1 MYSGSSSSSTFYDN
15 APSSSN
21 VIIPAEATQVVVVR
35 TGWAAGAKKNLGFFY
50 PKRKQSLPLQS
61 HYLSLP
67 VGGSASS
74 ATGMYML
81 HSEDL
86 SVTEF
91 AKLAGIT
98 ILPEVDDSITYEEA
112 PVNIANEIHEHHR
125 RGSSAE
131 LSVGLDCAGAGGAG
145 VAGSAGNTLNSGV
158 SLTVGSSGSERG
170 GSRKTNIWD
179 PQFWSDPVVR
189 DGTTK
194 VLLPS
199 TSTASLPIPSGSGS
213 FAPWRKYP
221 PVPVRSSAPSSP
233 KLQPQIRANCIQT
246 TASLARLGNGGRG
259 STVPF
264 GSVGGSSQ
272 QEQQQQ
278 RRRNSC
284 SPAVLMPA
292 AGSRTAAAAAGGGCE
307 IDRARQCTPSDVS
320 SSSKRVDQQQPRP
333 PNNKQDTIQLSQDL
347 GRRRSFTSLTAVALE
362 LEGRGGN
369 DTGQQP
375 VGGGGSGLSLERRT
389 VWDHSLQG
397 GGGAGGGLLVGDP
410 VTATTTRSTQQ
421 YIPPPQSMSH
431 TLAMNALQTPRSRGS
446 VTGGSS
452 GHSSNV
458 RSGSSLARTR
468 SPSPSPLSRQIDLDS
483 LDSPL
488 EEHGGGGMELLSP
501 TLVPPVSVNQRQS
514 FAHGKSGA
522 SKSKK
527 TTVASGSAN
536 RHLVPT
542 ITTTTAPG
550 MVHHRAQS
558 MPLSPSDQKL
568 NHAQV
573 PPRTPPLP
581 PARPPSSA
589 SSMTSMTGSRPPTPS
604 TPSRSSTPSGS
615 RPSTPTGRTFA
626 PGTKVGRFTL
636 VQERCT
642 KHVDLLKA
650 QQQQQAQRRD
660 SLGEIGSMT
669 TISSTN
675 GSVGDKDKEV
685 YGPSTS
691 LSSPSLAVNGG
702 SGEEMVDDGAEWIES
717 PMLKEENVRVF
728 QPKRSRRTL
737 YQHQHIPPP
746 PPVSY

>member
-1 MYSGSSSSSTFYDN
+1 
-15 APSSSN
+15 
-21 VIIPAEATQVVVVR
+21 
-35 TGWAAGAKKNLGFFY
+35 
-50 PKRKQSLPLQS
+50 
-61 HYLSLP
+61 
-67 VGGSASS
+67 
-74 ATGMYML
+74 ML

-375 VGGGGSGLSLERRT
+375 VGGGGSGSSLERGT

-410 VTATTTRSTQQ
+410 VTATTRSTQQ

-452 GHSSNV
+452 GHSSN
-458 RSGSSLARTR
+458 SGLAPGGGWRRRDGALVSDFGAPGFYEPETELCAWEVWSFKVEKNDGCIWICEQASGTHYYHHYRTR
-468 SPSPSPLSRQIDLDS
+468 NDPPSSPVNAALALGPKIEPY
-483 LDSPL
+483 P
-488 EEHGGGGMELLSP
+488 GP
-501 TLVPPVSVNQRQS
+501 TSHS
-514 FAHGKSGA
+514 
-522 SKSKK
+522 
-527 TTVASGSAN
+527 
-536 RHLVPT
+536 
-542 ITTTTAPG
+542 TTTAC
-550 MVHHRAQS
+550 
-558 MPLSPSDQKL
+558 
-568 NHAQV
+568 
-573 PPRTPPLP
+573 
-581 PARPPSSA
+581 SSA
-589 SSMTSMTGSRPPTPS
+589 IISIIDDLNDRI
-604 TPSRSSTPSGS
+604 SSTDSIYAISVKHTLGVTAEHTHGS
-615 RPSTPTGRTFA
+615 NLCSR
-626 PGTKVGRFTL
+626 
-636 VQERCT
+636 
-642 KHVDLLKA
+642 H
-650 QQQQQAQRRD
+650 QR
-660 SLGEIGSMT
+660 SMT

-685 YGPSTS
+685 YGP
-691 LSSPSLAVNGG
+691 
-702 SGEEMVDDGAEWIES
+702 
-717 PMLKEENVRVF
+717 K
-728 QPKRSRRTL
+728 
-737 YQHQHIPPP
+737 
-746 PPVSY
+746 